1 MTKQRPKAEPAA
13 DQTPE
18 LYTYRI
24 VVKNGIE
31 VLAYDIGKQNGFP
44 FAVVGPGAV
53 DCSQCRA
60 KRADRCRN
68 PRGEDLK
75 VFHPMRHFAM
85 QRIIN
90 EIKKNPDSQTRPV
103 SESSA
108 AEGPTND

>member
-1 MTKQRPKAEPAA
+1 MTKQRPKAVPAA
-13 DQTPE
+13 ETSPE

-31 VLAYDIGKQNGFP
+31 VLAYDLGKQNGFP

-60 KRADRCRN
+60 KRGNRCHN
-68 PRGEDLK
+68 PRGEELK
-75 VFHPMRHFAM
+75 VFHPMRHFNM
-85 QRIIN
+85 QRVIN
-90 EIKKNPDSQTRPV
+90 ELKENPDSQTRPV

-108 AEGPTND
+108 AEEQTND